1 MKAGFILV
9 ATALM
14 ALFAC
19 TNEDLSNAV
28 SEQKGTPAMTEAYV
42 SVIDTSGVVDAEKA
56 QQVARLFNTKF
67 LPSAGTKSTLE
78 KEVAEV
84 KLVQD
89 DEGTGLF
96 YIVNYAHNQGYVLV
110 SATQDYEPVLAYS
123 EEGNFSMDEAVH
135 TGVSVWLNEQRE
147 NMRSVDNLP
156 DSIRQNYRLKW
167 MDYNVKQQ
175 PYPMTRADEDVMGM
189 LAFALAEWERE
200 GYTVYRLE
208 DIENTEFMES
218 LPQDIKE
225 NLRYAQDSAEP
236 NYGGKAHVTFL
247 LQRNYTERYYDVSPL
262 LETQWQQKNGF
273 NAFTPGNAPVGCV
286 AVAVG
291 QIMKYHEYPSTY
303 DWDNMPNVVAT
314 ETTARFLAEVGE
326 KVGMEYDVNESSSN
340 IDKALAGLKA
350 YGYSSA
356 RKVDHDNSPVTAE
369 LAAGRPVY
377 MRGYDSSG
385 FLGFKKE
392 GHAWVCDG
400 TSQWDSGTE
409 YAIHILERAYSEAE
423 PIRMSFIYSRKVGR
437 IYNAFYHMNWGWGG
451 LCDGGYFYDEVN
463 VKFDDGTN
471 LNFAHGREDII
482 SITPPSN

>member
-1 MKAGFILV
+1 MKAKILLV
-9 ATALM
+9 ATTLM

-19 TNEDLSNAV
+19 TNEDLSKAV
-28 SEQKGTPAMTEAYV
+28 LEQQETPVMIDAYI
-42 SVIDTSGVVDAEKA
+42 SVIDTSSVVNAEKA
-56 QQVARLFNTKF
+56 QHVARLFNSKF
-67 LPSAGTKSTLE
+67 LPSVATKSTVE

-89 DEGTGLF
+89 EEGTGLF

-123 EEGNFSMDEAVH
+123 EKGNFTVDEAGN

-147 NMRSVDNLP
+147 NMRSVDSLP

-236 NYGGKAHVTFL
+236 NYGGKPHVTFL
-247 LQRNYTERYYDVSPL
+247 LQRMYTDRYYKIPAL
-262 LETQWQQKNGF
+262 LKTQWQQQNGF
-273 NAFTPGNAPVGCV
+273 NEFTPGNAPAGCV

-291 QIMKYHEYPSTY
+291 QIMRYHEYPSTY
-303 DWDNMPNVVAT
+303 DWDDMPNTQAT
-314 ETTARFLAEVGE
+314 ETTARFLAEVGHR
-326 KVGMEYDVNESSSN
+326 VGTKYGADGSESN
-340 IDKALAGLKA
+340 IDKALAALRG

-356 RKVDHDNSPVTAE
+356 RKVGHDNSLVTME

-385 FLGFKKE
+385 FLGLKRK

-400 TSQWDSGTE
+400 TSQWDTGTE
-409 YAIHILERAYSEAE
+409 YAVHILERAYSEAE

-437 IYNAFYHMNWGWGG
+437 MYNSYYHMNWGWGG
-451 LCDGGYFYDEVN
+451 LCDGGYFYDEVK
-463 VKFDDGTN
+463 VKFDDGTS

-482 SITPPSN
+482 SITPSSN